1 MKRFLI
7 ISCAILITG
16 TISLPAHAIKKCK
29 DAKGHWHYGD
39 NASAACNKSTII
51 EINDRGLKKGEEAPP
66 LTRQQQKDRAATEA
80 EKQRLAKLAM
90 EQKRRDNLLLTSYG
104 HEKDIAYVRDRKLAS
119 IDAIIKSSDSTRK
132 SFGNILKRL
141 EAQAADEQ
149 RKGRS
154 VPKKIAANIAQTK
167 EQIIEHEKTLETKRK
182 EREQVIKRYEAD
194 VKRYRELKGK
204 KSAAKTP

>member
-7 ISCAILITG
+7 ISCAILATG
-16 TISLPAHAIKKCK
+16 IFVLPAHAIKKCK
-29 DAKGHWHYGD
+29 DAQGHWHYGD
-39 NASAACNKSTII
+39 TAAAACNKSAII
-51 EINDRGLKKGEEAPP
+51 EIDDRGIKRNEEAPP
-66 LTRQQQKDRAATEA
+66 LTRKQLKDRVTTEA
-80 EKQRLAKLAM
+80 EKQRLAKLEA

-119 IDAIIKSSDSTRK
+119 IDAIIKGSESTKK
-132 SFGNILKRL
+132 SFESILKRL

-167 EQIIEHEKTLETKRK
+167 EQIIEHEMTLKTKRK
-182 EREQVIKRYEAD
+182 EREQVIKQYEAD